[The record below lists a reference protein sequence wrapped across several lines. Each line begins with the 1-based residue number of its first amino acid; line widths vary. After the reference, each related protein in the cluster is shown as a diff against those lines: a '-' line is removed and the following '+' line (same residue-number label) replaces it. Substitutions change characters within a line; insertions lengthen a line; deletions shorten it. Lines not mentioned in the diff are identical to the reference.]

1 MGSVVVLDAKIIND
15 VFIAIW
21 CHGTVML
28 LTFDDLFVKQRR
40 CYSVRCFY
48 AGLVMTS
55 KATTGCNY
63 YNTIISNRTSILST
77 NSNQMIGSHF
87 SCKLLRCL
95 LRCKNAN
102 FLCWIFGGAGG
113 LSVPPR
119 DLASFGWSFIASLW
133 TSQWELWASRCVK
146 GAISVSDPQVSLLGS
161 LEHLESKQLS
171 LTARMCIFGRGNDM
185 FGLDR
190 FFAICQPASWV
201 WDYRSVV
208 VECSWA
214 MLSV

>member
-77 NSNQMIGSHF
+77 IPIRWLGAIF
-87 SCKLLRCL
+87 L
-95 LRCKNAN
+95 AN
-102 FLCWIFGGAGG
+102 FWDVCCGVKMLIFYVGF
-113 LSVPPR
+113 LV
-119 DLASFGWSFIASLW
+119 
-133 TSQWELWASRCVK
+133 
-146 GAISVSDPQVSLLGS
+146 
-161 LEHLESKQLS
+161 
-171 LTARMCIFGRGNDM
+171 AREAFQFLQEIW
-185 FGLDR
+185 L
-190 FFAICQPASWV
+190 
-201 WDYRSVV
+201 RSV
-208 VECSWA
+208 EFHSITLNIA
-214 MLSV
+214 MRTVGFSVCKRSDLGQWSTSLPTRIAGTSRI